1 MGKVSMISASDKAL
15 ADLKL
20 VTRMTISATK
30 LKLKQGSLA
39 FPLILVYRLT
49 NDQELLFSK

>member
-1 MGKVSMISASDKAL
+1 MIGASDIAL
-15 ADLKL
+15 ADLKV
-20 VTRMTISATK
+20 VTRMTKSATKLK